1 MEEEIPT
8 IQLFQDFIVDILCKI
23 TENYKPFTH
32 SIIRELKTTLGHH
45 PIQVLDDYGGFLDF
59 DPANEWCI
67 PQCTKALT
75 TIGQACDIYISQ
87 NPKDLSSDVFNYYK
101 KGIIELKT
109 NYVDKSLHAINAV
122 YPVMKE
128 ATEYNNVALV
138 NIAFL
143 CPKQFWT
150 CFWENFTGLTS
161 ILHDED
167 DENDN
172 IRLLNFIQL
181 PIREHILSR
190 DPNQRQFCKAMLQKI
205 IYKAQTKK
213 HESRVLHL
221 DGRAFNEAMSIT
233 GLIMHP

>member
-1 MEEEIPT
+1 MEKENPSIN
-8 IQLFQDFIVDILCKI
+8 LFQYFIVDILCKI

-45 PIQVLDDYGGFLDF
+45 PIQVLDDYGGFLEF

-67 PQCTKALT
+67 PQCRNALIR
-75 TIGQACDIYISQ
+75 IGQACDRYVSQTPRKIS
-87 NPKDLSSDVFNYYK
+87 PELFEYYT
-101 KGIIELKT
+101 KGIIKLKT
-109 NYVDKSLHAINAV
+109 KYVDKSLHAINAV

-172 IRLLNFIQL
+172 IRLLNFIQH
-181 PIREHILSR
+181 PIREHILR
-190 DPNQRQFCKAMLQKI
+190 RQCNVLVARQCCK
-205 IYKAQTKK
+205 
-213 HESRVLHL
+213 R
-221 DGRAFNEAMSIT
+221 
-233 GLIMHP
+233 